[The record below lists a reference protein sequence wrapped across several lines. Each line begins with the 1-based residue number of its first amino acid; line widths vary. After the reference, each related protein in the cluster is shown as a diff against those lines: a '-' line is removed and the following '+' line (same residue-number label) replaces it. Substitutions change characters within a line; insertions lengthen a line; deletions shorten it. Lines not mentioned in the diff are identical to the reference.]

1 MTPERDDEAGD
12 DTRRNTTMTMLART
26 AERVYWTG
34 RYLERAETTAR
45 LLAVNT
51 SLFLDAPRAAGITW
65 APLLA
70 VTGGVE
76 LFDELYPDAAEDN
89 VVRFLATDPVN
100 AGSVLAALAQASE
113 NVRTTRAVFPGEVWE
128 GVNDLYY
135 EMAERRDDVVPRWT
149 RHGWLAR
156 VIDRCHAIVGV
167 MASSMS
173 RDEAYAFLR
182 IGRYFERAD
191 MTSRV
196 LDVRARTIG
205 GEHGVDEDLAW
216 MSVLQSLD
224 ADQAYRRRVPLRI
237 NGASVLDFVLKDP
250 SFPRSISTSLDTMA
264 SCLGEI
270 GPQAEPLAACEGTR
284 RVVADARVRAL
295 AWEGLSE
302 WVDDLQVTLHGMH
315 DALASTF
322 FAIERSPRSLLR
334 ASA

>member
-1 MTPERDDEAGD
+1 MT
-12 DTRRNTTMTMLART
+12 LLSRT

-45 LLAVNT
+45 LLAVHT
-51 SLFLDAPRAAGITW
+51 SMYLDAPRAAGLTW

-76 LFDELYPDAAEDN
+76 QFDEVHPSCSEEHVVEFLTTDA
-89 VVRFLATDPVN
+89 LN
-100 AGSVLAALAQASE
+100 AGSVVASLAQARE
-113 NVRTTRAVFPGEVWE
+113 NVRTTRAVFPSEVWE

-135 EMAERRDDVVPRWT
+135 EMVDRADDAVPRWS

-196 LDVRARTIG
+196 LDVRG
-205 GEHGVDEDLAW
+205 GMLSGESAVDDDLAW

-224 ADQAYRRRVPLRI
+224 ADQAYRRRVQARVH
-237 NGASVLDFVLKDP
+237 GASVLEFLLKDGA
-250 SFPRSISTSLDTMA
+250 FPRSISTCLHTVSGCLDEVG
-264 SCLGEI
+264 SQD
-270 GPQAEPLAACEGTR
+270 GPRAACAHTLSTIDE
-284 RVVADARVRAL
+284 AKVRAL
-295 AWEGLSE
+295 AWEGLRE
-302 WVDDLQVTLHGMH
+302 WVDDLQVSLHGLH
-315 DALASTF
+315 DAVAATY
-322 FAIERSPRSLLR
+322 FATDRAVPSVLQ